1 MSLLQRFTTATL
13 SKAPL
18 RSFTTSASVFA
29 ETTTSTKP
37 KGLYQFFENSQA
49 LPEQIWTGRA
59 WKAKELRQ
67 KSFEDLHKL
76 WYVLLKER
84 NLLATQKHEANR
96 LNIPSQVWSNQGRMK
111 KCQKSMARIKCVL
124 YERQREYEKLMAEQT
139 AKQL

>member
-1 MSLLQRFTTATL
+1 MKTAKHYRNRSGQVIFKEVERRKKKKL
-13 SKAPL
+13 KANP
-18 RSFTTSASVFA
+18 
-29 ETTTSTKP
+29 
-37 KGLYQFFENSQA
+37 
-49 LPEQIWTGRA
+49 GRA

-124 YERQREYEKLMAEQT
+124 YERQREYEKLMAEQA